1 MDKAERDRMMTDLT
15 QEERDE
21 YRQTL
26 REIAT
31 EAKSLGRQ
39 QINRRKQVLAS
50 RAAAIGGKSLLALEA
65 VAERDQTGPNEGET
79 PPDFELKKLGSD
91 ERVRL
96 SSFKGKWPVALVFG
110 SYT

>member
-26 REIAT
+26 REIAA
-31 EAKSLGRQ
+31 EAKSLGGQ
-39 QINRRKQVLAS
+39 QIDRRKQVLAS
-50 RAAAIGGKSLLALEA
+50 RAAGIGGRPLLALET
-65 VAERDQTGPNEGET
+65 VAERDQTGPGEGET
-79 PPDFELKKLGSD
+79 PPDFELKKLGSED
-91 ERVRL
+91 RVRL
-96 SSFKGKWPVALVFG
+96 SSFQGKRPVALVFG